1 MKFNRRW
8 LAALP
13 AVVALVAALVASSTS
28 GAAPNSGAAAS
39 DASGSIEVW
48 VDAPREPVTD
58 AYIKSHPNVKV
69 KKIIYDGDGNGA
81 TDLQTKI
88 QLWNRTGSGWPD
100 VVFSE
105 QANDPVWMGQAP
117 FDFATDLKKVFPAS
131 LIKGWPVP
139 SLQQCTV
146 AGRLVCLQDNLAQE
160 VLYVNTKLM
169 KQFGYKTPKTWQQWA
184 AIGKSVAKKHPGY
197 IIGTVGDSYGH
208 WLYLWAN
215 KCPIEQVVGPKTVK
229 IAPDDVHCTQMAK
242 LLDPLL
248 KSGAVANGTIFAA
261 DFAKTYGGA
270 NDKILMM
277 PGPTW
282 YAGGGA
288 TSVLGKGTL
297 GIPAGEMTAVLPL
310 RWNKDPLTTG
320 QVGGGPWIISKH
332 TKNMDAAAD
341 FVQWVTTTNAARNV
355 AGGYPAYKPA
365 ANFQL
370 YKMNHDNYFS
380 APPGAALKAAAPLVW
395 KGWSMV
401 TYPDQPSWSNEVVAN
416 LVKGKSLSSLLPGLG
431 KSLSN
436 NAKAAGYKVVTK

>member
-1 MKFNRRW
+1 MKLNRRW
-8 LAALP
+8 LALVP
-13 AVVALVAALVASSTS
+13 AVVALAIALVVSSTS
-28 GAAPNSGAAAS
+28 GAASKNGAAKS
-39 DASGSIEVW
+39 DASGSITVW

-69 KKIIYDGDGNGA
+69 TKVIFDGDGNGA

-105 QANDPVWMGQAP
+105 QANDPVWMGQKP
-117 FDFATDLKKVFPAS
+117 FDFATDLNKVFPKAM
-131 LIKGWPVP
+131 IAGWPKP
-139 SLQQCTV
+139 SLAQCTV
-146 AGRLVCLQDNLAQE
+146 NGRLVCLQDNLAQE
-160 VLYVNTKLM
+160 ILYVNQKLM
-169 KQFGYKTPKTWQQWA
+169 NQFGYKVPKTWQQWA
-184 AIGKSVAKKHPGY
+184 AIGKKVAKQHPGY

-215 KCPIEQVVGPKTVK
+215 KCPIEQVVAPNTVK
-229 IAPDDVHCTQMAK
+229 INPNDVHCTEMAK

-248 KSGAVANGTIFAA
+248 KSGVLSNETIFAA
-261 DFAKTYGGA
+261 DFAKKYGGA

-282 YAGGGA
+282 YAGGGS
-288 TSVLGKGTL
+288 TSVLASGTL
-297 GIPAGEMTAVLPL
+297 GIPAGEMMAALPL

-320 QVGGGPWIISKH
+320 QVGGGPWVISKH
-332 TKNMDAAAD
+332 TQNMAAAVD
-341 FVQWVTTTNAARNV
+341 FVKWVTTTNEARKV
-355 AGGYPAYKPA
+355 AGGYPAYEPA

-370 YKMNHDNYFS
+370 YSMDHDPYFA
-380 APPGAALKAAAPLVW
+380 APPGRAMKAAAGLIW

-401 TYPDQPSWSNEVVAN
+401 TYPDQPSWSNQVIAK
-416 LVKGKSLSSLLPGLG
+416 LIQGKSLSSLLPGLG
-431 KSLSN
+431 KSLSD

>member
-1 MKFNRRW
+1 MKLNRRW
-8 LAALP
+8 LALVP
-13 AVVALVAALVASSTS
+13 AVVALAIALVVSSTS
-28 GAAPNSGAAAS
+28 GAASKSGAAKS
-39 DASGSIEVW
+39 DASGAITVW
-48 VDAPREPVTD
+48 VDAPRDAVTD

-69 KKIIYDGDGNGA
+69 TKVIFDGDGNGA

-117 FDFATDLKKVFPAS
+117 FDFAADLNKVFPKD
-131 LIKGWPVP
+131 LIKGWPAP
-139 SLQQCTV
+139 SLAQCTV
-146 AGRLVCLQDNLAQE
+146 AGHLVCLQDNLAQE
-160 VLYVNTKLM
+160 VLYYNKKLM
-169 KQFGYKTPKTWQQWA
+169 DRFGYKVPKTWQQWA
-184 AIGKSVAKKHPGY
+184 AIGKKVAKQHPGY

-248 KSGAVANGTIFAA
+248 KNGSVEKGTVFAPG
-261 DFAKTYGGA
+261 FAKKYGGA
-270 NDKILMM
+270 DDKILMM

-282 YAGGGA
+282 YAAGGK
-288 TSVLGKGTL
+288 TSFLASL
-297 GIPAGEMTAVLPL
+297 GIPAGEITDALPL
-310 RWNKDPLTTG
+310 RWNRDPLTTG

-332 TKNMDAAAD
+332 TKNMDAAVD
-341 FVQWVTTTNAARNV
+341 FVKWATTTNEGRNAAQN
-355 AGGYPAYKPA
+355 YPAYKPA
-365 ANFQL
+365 ANYQL
-370 YKMNHDNYFS
+370 YKMDHDKWFA
-380 APPGAALKAAAPLVW
+380 APPAAAQKAAANLIW

-416 LVKGKSLSSLLPGLG
+416 LAKGKSLLSLLPGLG